1 MEAGAEVQR
10 RRSSRFVRRLVLV
23 VLLAVAAALFWLDR
37 QVVRGFG
44 EARWRHPVRIYAAAR
59 AIEVGVDLDAAGI
72 AEELHDLGYRAVT
85 GDPTEPGTFR
95 RGAQRLDL
103 FLNPA
108 PEPGSYG
115 GRPAQQVAIALDG
128 GRRVRAIELR
138 PGGRKVESVA
148 LEPRP
153 LEGLFTS
160 HWTGRAPLRLAD
172 VPATVVDAVLA
183 AEDEHFLAHHGV
195 DPVSLLR
202 ALRVNWLAGEVR
214 QGGST
219 ITQQIVKNHFLTQER
234 TFSRKLRE
242 IPMALLL
249 ELRFDKRE
257 ILECYLAT
265 VYLGHDRLVGI
276 YGLAEAA
283 AVYFGKPV
291 SQLTLAEGAL
301 LAGMIRAPNIYSPMR
316 HPDAALRR
324 RNQVLEKM
332 LELGWITAEQ
342 AAAARAEE
350 IETPVGRAAPPEA
363 YFMEHVRR
371 ALDDHALD
379 PTRLAF
385 GSEVFTTL
393 DRRLQRFASEAVD
406 AAGRRMDRGRPGRRG
421 AQIAVV
427 AIDPRDGAIKALVG
441 GRDFLASQLDR
452 ATRSRRQVGSLF
464 KPFVYLAAIG
474 DPSSGITPA
483 TILMDEPI
491 SVRVDNATWSPKNI
505 DERYRG
511 PVTVRYALEHS
522 LNVPMVQLAERYGI
536 DRAAAFGDRLELLG
550 EPLPRVPS
558 LALGAFDSSLLR
570 VTAAYTLFPRGGDRV
585 WPHAVAAVKAPSG
598 VVLLRGRSDGERVAA
613 PDATY
618 VVHAMLE
625 GVVTRG
631 TASEIGRSGLAGS
644 FAGKTGTSNDN
655 RDAWFVGYT
664 PSLVVGVWV
673 GFDDDES
680 LHGTAAQLAV
690 PVWLAIMKRALAGT
704 PRERFAVPDG
714 VELVSVE
721 AATGK
726 RADASCGPA
735 ITEVFLAGTA
745 PQESCAGG
753 RVAVAER
760 APGASVKHIGEAV
773 GAWFATLPERIGDW
787 LGRKAARER

>member
-1 MEAGAEVQR
+1 
-10 RRSSRFVRRLVLV
+10 VRRAVLV
-23 VLLAVAAALFWLDR
+23 VLLVAASALVWLDR
-37 QVVRGFG
+37 TVVRGFG
-44 EARWRHPVRIYAAAR
+44 EARWRHPVQIYAAPR
-59 AIEVGVDLDAAGI
+59 AIELGVDIDAAGI
-72 AEELHDLGYRAVT
+72 TDELHELGYRAVT
-85 GDPTEPGTFR
+85 GRPAEPGTFR
-95 RGAQRLDL
+95 RSGQRLDL
-103 FLNPA
+103 YLNPA
-108 PEPGSYG
+108 PEPASYG
-115 GRPAQQVAIALDG
+115 ERAAQEVTIALDG
-128 GRRVRAIELR
+128 GRRVRTIELR
-138 PGGRKVESVA
+138 SSGRKVDAVA
-148 LEPRP
+148 LEPRA

-160 HWTGRAPLRLAD
+160 HWTGRAPLRLED
-172 VPATVVDAVLA
+172 VPSHVVDAVLA
-183 AEDEHFLAHHGV
+183 AEDDRFLAHHGV
-195 DPVSLLR
+195 NPISLLR

-265 VYLGHDRLVGI
+265 VYLGHDHLVGI

-291 SQLTLAEGAL
+291 SRLTLAEGAL
-301 LAGMIRAPNIYSPMR
+301 LAGMIRAPNIYSPLR
-316 HPDAALRR
+316 HPDVALRR
-324 RNQVLEKM
+324 RNQVLDQM
-332 LELGWITAEQ
+332 AELRWITPEQ
-342 AAAARAEE
+342 AAAARDEALQP
-350 IETPVGRAAPPEA
+350 PVGRAAPPEA

-371 ALDDHALD
+371 TLDEDGLD
-379 PTRLAF
+379 PTRLAY

-393 DRRLQRFASEAVD
+393 DGRLQRFVSEAVD
-406 AAGRRMDRGRPGRRG
+406 AAGRRLDRGRAGGRG

-427 AIDPRDGAIKALVG
+427 AIDPRDGAIRALVG

-464 KPFVYLAAIG
+464 KPFAYLAAIS
-474 DPSSGITPA
+474 DRDSGITPA
-483 TILMDEPI
+483 TLLLDEPI
-491 SVRVDNATWSPKNI
+491 SVRVDNVTWSPKNV

-511 PVTVRYALEHS
+511 PVTVRHALEHS
-522 LNVPMVQLAERYGI
+522 LNVPTVRFAESFGI
-536 DRAAAFGDRLELLG
+536 DRIAAFGDRLGLLS
-550 EPLPRVPS
+550 ERLPRVPA
-558 LALGAFDSSLLR
+558 LALGAFETSLLR
-570 VTAAYTLFPRGGDRV
+570 ATAAYTLFPRGGDRV
-585 WPHAVAAVKAPSG
+585 EPYAVASVKAPSG
-598 VVLLRGRSDGERVAA
+598 VLLRRANLLTEPVAA

-631 TASEIGRSGLAGS
+631 TAGEIGRSGLGGS

-673 GFDDDES
+673 GFDDDAS

-690 PVWLAIMKRALAGT
+690 PVWLAIIKRALAGT

-714 VELVSVE
+714 VELLSVE
-721 AATGK
+721 AASGK

-745 PQESCAGG
+745 PRESCSG
-753 RVAVAER
+753 RRVVAA
-760 APGASVKHIGEAV
+760 AAQPSVKHLGEAV
-773 GAWFATLPERIGDW
+773 GAWLATLPERVGAW
-787 LGRKAARER
+787 LGSRDAR